1 MLEYTHMRENIDCGL
16 CDGQIDVA
24 RLGKIFHCEGIGEL
38 IGYKLII
45 ISYIHNGFTCE
56 ESRRNTVA
64 AGGTFFSVLT
74 VAVEK
79 SVLLQ
84 VDEHE
89 QQMEVRVR
97 KVRLNLVKLVENR
110 LKHTFF
116 RGFAGRCN
124 LACLSVNPSQILD
137 VRYGVDYRYGVFGQ
151 EGLELVPQLVK
162 LPCLNLIYTI
172 RGSYVGDIPPGLN
185 FMKACVRFKVIL

>member
-1 MLEYTHMRENIDCGL
+1 MRENIDCGL

-97 KVRLNLVKLVENR
+97 KVRLNLVQLVENG

-137 VRYGVDYRYGVFGQ
+137 VRYGVDYRYGVFRK
-151 EGLELVPQLVK
+151 ERLKLVPKLVK
-162 LPCLNLIYTI
+162 LSCLDFVDAV
-172 RGSYVGDIPPGLN
+172 RGAYVSHIPPGLYLVV
-185 FMKACVRFKVIL
+185 CGVRFKIILKD